1 MLYEYKRDTK
11 EERCPYHHYYY
22 HYYNHY
28 DSIITTAPLSLL
40 SSSSRTSSHAHLMA
54 LGLELAGV
62 QESVGR

>member
-11 EERCPYHHYYY
+11 EERCPYHH
-22 HYYNHY
+22 HYHY